1 MLKRWKDIE
10 NAQKT
15 LIKDCK
21 DKKNQT
27 NKIDTKPSNVFNYLK
42 SLSQEAKDLID
53 EIEDANDDID
63 IYKLAFIGSNKEN
76 FNLNT
81 FRMPLDFI
89 SVIHNGEI
97 SLKETKC
104 FQKNLEDK
112 IKELRFNYESK
123 DEKEKKEING
133 VLMQANDLL
142 EYRDKIINAFKN
154 GTFSSEYL

>member
-1 MLKRWKDIE
+1 
-10 NAQKT
+10 
-15 LIKDCK
+15 
-21 DKKNQT
+21 
-27 NKIDTKPSNVFNYLK
+27 
-42 SLSQEAKDLID
+42 
-53 EIEDANDDID
+53 
-63 IYKLAFIGSNKEN
+63 
-76 FNLNT
+76 
-81 FRMPLDFI
+81 MPLDFI